1 MKRTNTARSIS
12 RGRGE
17 MTRKVTNQ
25 ILEAVDDG
33 LLDPKQA
40 LLAAL
45 KYMSEDEVADMA
57 RINELLF
64 DEEVEGE

>member
-1 MKRTNTARSIS
+1 
-12 RGRGE
+12 

-45 KYMSEDEVADMA
+45 LYMSEDEVADMA

>member
-1 MKRTNTARSIS
+1 
-12 RGRGE
+12 

-45 KYMSEDEVADMA
+45 KYMSEDDVAHMA

>member
-1 MKRTNTARSIS
+1 
-12 RGRGE
+12 

-40 LLAAL
+40 LLSAL

>member
-1 MKRTNTARSIS
+1 
-12 RGRGE
+12 

>member
-1 MKRTNTARSIS
+1 
-12 RGRGE
+12 

-57 RINELLF
+57 LANEF
-64 DEEVEGE
+64 FFTERDDNEC

>member
-1 MKRTNTARSIS
+1 MP
-12 RGRGE
+12 
-17 MTRKVTNQ
+17 RKVTNQ

-33 LLDPKQA
+33 LLDPNQV

-57 RINELLF
+57 RINELLP
-64 DEEVEGE
+64 EEETES